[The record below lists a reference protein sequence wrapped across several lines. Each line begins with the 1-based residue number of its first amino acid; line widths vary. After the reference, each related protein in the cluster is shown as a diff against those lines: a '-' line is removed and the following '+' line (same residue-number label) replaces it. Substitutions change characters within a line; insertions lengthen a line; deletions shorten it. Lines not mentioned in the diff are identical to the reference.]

1 MKTHLL
7 ILQTQQQD
15 ILHQSQFGLLAP
27 FLVFADVAG
36 VERDLVAILCTGKRR
51 FRSTVIHRRA
61 ISGDWR

>member
-1 MKTHLL
+1 MKTHLF
-7 ILQTQQQD
+7 IFQTQQQD

-36 VERDLVAILCTGKRR
+36 VECDLVAILCIGKRR
-51 FRSTVIHRRA
+51 FRSTVIRRRA